1 MPFAPGQQPAAPAAV
16 PVGPAADPFVGGT
29 VAKLVF
35 SDPMGYESVR
45 ESIQES
51 LADTDDKDAAL
62 ELYNLEANKSTSGRS
77 KEWELRTN
85 VPPDRIRPALD
96 KMAGELSSEPYFPSV
111 TSFGPK
117 VAGSTRQNAILALA
131 ASLVMIIAYIWFRF
145 DKVIFGISAVVALLH
160 DVLVTLGALAL
171 SSFVAPYL
179 GFLLIDPFKIDLAI
193 VAAFLTLIGF
203 SLNDTI
209 VIFDRIR
216 EIRGKSPDLSAAL
229 VNKAINQTMSR
240 TILTSLTVF
249 MTVLILYIWGGQG
262 IHGFAFALLVGVIAG
277 TYSTVFIAT
286 PVLIWLHNFGKAGST
301 ASASR
306 PLRPVSPA
314 SR

>member
-1 MPFAPGQQPAAPAAV
+1 MPFGQGSQPAAPAAV

-29 VAKLVF
+29 VTNLVF
-35 SDPMGYESVR
+35 SDPTGYESVR
-45 ESIQES
+45 ESILEA
-51 LADTDDKDAAL
+51 LANTDDKDASL

-77 KEWELRTN
+77 KTWELRTN
-85 VPPDRIRPALD
+85 VPPDRMRPVLD
-96 KMAGELSSEPYFPSV
+96 KIAGDLKSAPYFPSV

-117 VAGSTRQNAILALA
+117 VAGSTRQNAILALG

-145 DKVIFGISAVVALLH
+145 DRMIFGISAVVALVH

-171 SSFVAPYL
+171 SSYVAPYL

-216 EIRGKSPDLSAAL
+216 EMRGKSPDLSPEL
-229 VNKAINQTMSR
+229 VNKAINVTLSR

-249 MTVLILYIWGGQG
+249 ITVLILYIWGGQG
-262 IHGFAFALLVGVIAG
+262 IHGFAFALLVGVLAG
-277 TYSTVFIAT
+277 TYSTVFSAT
-286 PVLIWLHNFGKAGST
+286 PVLIWLHNLGTAGS
-301 ASASR
+301 AAAASR

>member
-1 MPFAPGQQPAAPAAV
+1 M
-16 PVGPAADPFVGGT
+16 T
-29 VAKLVF
+29 KLVY

-45 ESIQES
+45 ESILEG
-51 LADTDDKDAAL
+51 LAGTDDKDAAL
-62 ELYNLEANKSTSGRS
+62 ELYNLKANRSTSGRS
-77 KEWELRTN
+77 EEWELRTT
-85 VPPDRIRPALD
+85 VPPDRMRPVLE
-96 KMAGELSSEPYFPSV
+96 KIAGDLSSAPYFPSV

-117 VAGSTRQNAILALA
+117 VAGSTRQNAILALG

-145 DKVIFGISAVVALLH
+145 DKVMFGISAVVALLH
-160 DVLVTLGALAL
+160 DVLITLGALAL
-171 SSFVAPYL
+171 SSYVAPYL
-179 GFLLIDPFKIDLAI
+179 GFLQIDPFKIDLAI

-216 EIRGKSPDLSAAL
+216 EMRGKSPDLSPEL
-229 VNKAINQTMSR
+229 VNKALNQTLSR

-262 IHGFAFALLVGVIAG
+262 IHGFAFALLVGVLAG

-286 PVLIWLHNFGKAGST
+286 PVLIWLHNLGSAGST
-301 ASASR
+301 AKATR
-306 PLRPVSPA
+306 PLRPASPA
-314 SR
+314 TR